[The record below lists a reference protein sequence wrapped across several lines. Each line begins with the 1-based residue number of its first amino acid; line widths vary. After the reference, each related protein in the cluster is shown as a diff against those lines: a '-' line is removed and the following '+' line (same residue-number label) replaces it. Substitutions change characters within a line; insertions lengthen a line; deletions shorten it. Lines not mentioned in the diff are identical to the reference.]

1 MYCLHIIST
10 LGQSI
15 AHRQMLI
22 FSQGSYPIHSKTHN
36 VTTFSAPYQW
46 IRMHYVLTLFILNCV
61 GTFFLVHGN
70 IHSEIADEIQRH
82 ISPILAKYSELET
95 INLENQRKIVELQ
108 NEVLILKQEND
119 FKTSD
124 LLEVTQQLQK
134 LSQAKLAPNHLSG
147 DICQYVDEQCPRK
160 SREGTCHLHF
170 LLFFKFLLCVIHVHA
185 WFLLLF
191 LANSL

>member
-1 MYCLHIIST
+1 
-10 LGQSI
+10 
-15 AHRQMLI
+15 
-22 FSQGSYPIHSKTHN
+22 
-36 VTTFSAPYQW
+36 
-46 IRMHYVLTLFILNCV
+46 MHYVLTLFILNCV
-61 GTFFLVHGN
+61 GTFFWVHGN

-82 ISPILAKYSELET
+82 VSPILAKYSELET

-147 DICQYVDEQCPRK
+147 DICQYLDEQCPRK

-185 WFLLLF
+185 
-191 LANSL
+191 

>member
-22 FSQGSYPIHSKTHN
+22 FSQGSYPIHSKIHN

-61 GTFFLVHGN
+61 GTFFWVHGN

-82 ISPILAKYSELET
+82 VSPILAKYSELET
-95 INLENQRKIVELQ
+95 INLENQRNIVELQ
-108 NEVLILKQEND
+108 TEVLILKQEND
-119 FKTSD
+119 YKTSD